1 MADERIPK
9 IHRAAIGANVAAV
22 CIVALA
28 IYLMVNYLSA
38 RHYKRLDWTANNY
51 YTLSD
56 KTSRVL
62 KDLRLPIKIYVFSQP
77 FNPVYR
83 DVRELLNRYSA
94 LSKNVEVEYVDP
106 EKDPARV
113 RFLLNKFK
121 ISPPGQGNLVVFS
134 QGEKNKYVYD
144 KDIVEMDYSGMRF
157 RQAPTA
163 PTIKAFKGE
172 QAFTSAILNLTQTK
186 QPVVYMVTGHGER
199 GIDDVQQSGLQLCE
213 TLLERENL
221 KVEKVALYEKK
232 EVPRDCDL
240 LMIVGPREPYMD
252 EEKKGLS
259 AYLANG
265 GRLFV
270 ALDPQT
276 KSGLEAFLREW
287 GAEVGNNIVVDPES
301 AQRLLFFSAL
311 NLFAD
316 NYGSHEI
323 TNDMK
328 GRATL
333 YAEVRS
339 VKPLAS
345 NPGLKA
351 VTLVETSPL
360 GWGETNMADE
370 TFRFDEGQ
378 DMKGPVAFGVAVEAN
393 AEKVGDKPLK
403 NMRLVVMGDS
413 DFIDNSQISNM
424 SNASFFLNM
433 VNWLTNREKLIAIGP
448 KMPEQTRVRLN
459 AAQMSNL
466 FWFSVV
472 GLPGLGLALG
482 IVVWWRRR
490 K

>member
-1 MADERIPK
+1 MAIERIPR
-9 IHRAAIGANVAAV
+9 IRRAAIGANVAAL

-38 RHYKRLDWTANNY
+38 RHYKRFDWTANKY
-51 YTLSD
+51 YSLSD
-56 KTSRVL
+56 KTANVL
-62 KDLRLPIKIYVFSQP
+62 KDLQFPIKVYVFSQP
-77 FNPVYR
+77 FSPVYR
-83 DVRELLNRYSA
+83 DVKELLNRYSA
-94 LSKNVEVEYVDP
+94 LSKNIEVEYVDP

-121 ISPPGQGNLVVFS
+121 ISPPGQGNLVVFE
-134 QGEKNKYVYD
+134 QGERNKYVYD

-157 RQAPTA
+157 RQAPT
-163 PTIKAFKGE
+163 IKAFKGE
-172 QAFTSAILNLTQTK
+172 QAFTSAILNLTQQK

-199 GIDDVQQSGLQLCE
+199 GSDDAQQAGLQLSR

-232 EVPRDCDL
+232 EVPRHCDL

-252 EEKKGLS
+252 EEKKALS
-259 AYLANG
+259 AYLTNG

-276 KSGLEAFLREW
+276 KSGLEAFLKEW
-287 GAEVGNNIVVDPES
+287 GVEVGNNIVVDPES

-339 VKPLAS
+339 VKPLTS
-345 NPGLKA
+345 NPDLRA
-351 VTLVETSPL
+351 VALVQTSPL
-360 GWGETNMADE
+360 GWGETNMLDE

-378 DMKGPVAFGVAVEAN
+378 DMKGPVPFGVAVETN
-393 AEKVGDKPLK
+393 AGKAGDKPLK
-403 NMRLVVMGDS
+403 NMRLVVLGDS
-413 DFIDNSQISNM
+413 DFINNAQIANL
-424 SNASFFLNM
+424 SNASFFLNI
-433 VNWLTNREKLIAIGP
+433 VNWLTSREKLIAIGP

-459 AAQMSNL
+459 AAQMSNI

-472 GLPGLGLALG
+472 VLPGLGLALG